1 MGFRGSASRVT
12 RGVKGSSFQG
22 PLPRGVTSPLSL
34 SLSLSLSRPLVT
46 FSSVVTWT
54 CGDSPP
60 GAPLTL
66 GHNKFAHLHHSHFLT
81 RRLLGARGRVGA
93 HAECVSV
100 MWFRDVGGGPL
111 FLGPARC
118 SRSLVGSA
126 HLGFASGSGAPTL
139 QAVGHWRRRASL
151 QAKAEVSS
159 AHTIGTDT
167 LT

>member
-1 MGFRGSASRVT
+1 M
-12 RGVKGSSFQG
+12 
-22 PLPRGVTSPLSL
+22 
-34 SLSLSLSRPLVT
+34 
-46 FSSVVTWT
+46 TWT
-54 CGDSPP
+54 RGDSPP

-167 LT
+167 LTQTHTDARTHTHTYTETNAHTRARARADSQTRIHTHTHS